1 MPKHLELKYLRIKCL
16 RTLFL
21 HFTGKII
28 WLLRYHMP
36 LVNISLPR
44 QLPDLDGDQ
53 VSELVASCAVTFPSE
68 IGDNHLHPRTN
79 FILISGGKG
88 RLLGRPYLV
97 ETCTDIGA
105 INVTSNL
112 ALQFDCTSQR
122 GRKYIRIA
130 NQKYLQINLR

>member
-1 MPKHLELKYLRIKCL
+1 MLQNADFHLIL
-16 RTLFL
+16 LFS
-21 HFTGKII
+21 GKMI
-28 WLLRYHMP
+28 WHLRYHMP

-44 QLPDLDGDQ
+44 QLPDLDGDH

-68 IGDNHLHPRTN
+68 MGDNHLHPRTN
-79 FILISGGKG
+79 FILMSGGRG

-122 GRKYIRIA
+122 GRKSICIA
-130 NQKYLQINLR
+130 NQTYFQIHLR

>member
-1 MPKHLELKYLRIKCL
+1 MIGI
-16 RTLFL
+16 
-21 HFTGKII
+21 GKTI
-28 WLLRYHMP
+28 WNLRYHMP

-44 QLPDLDGDQ
+44 QLPDLDGDN
-53 VSELVASCAVTFPSE
+53 VSELVSSCAVTFPSE
-68 IGDNHLHPRTN
+68 IGDNHVHLRTN

-122 GRKYIRIA
+122 GRKYI
-130 NQKYLQINLR
+130 